1 MPRYA
6 FLDIEASSLSQASY
20 PIEIGFARASGGPA
34 EARLILPHP
43 DWTDW
48 DPVAQEIHGISR
60 AQLFEH
66 GHPGPDVVAWLHA
79 HLADS
84 QLVVGAPD
92 DRFWLTRLLKAVG
105 STWQPNLQL
114 AEGLLEAQALK
125 RGRNLSHLRQ
135 TVRTRHPHRHRA
147 AADAAY
153 LRDLY
158 RAACRR

>member
-6 FLDIEASSLSQASY
+6 FIDIEASSLSRASY
-20 PIEIGFARASGGPA
+20 PIEIGFALASGGAA

-48 DPVAQEIHGISR
+48 DPGAQEIHGISR

-66 GHPGPDVVAWLHA
+66 GHPGPDVVAWLRE
-79 HLADS
+79 HLADC
-84 QLVVGAPD
+84 QLVVGAPE
-92 DRFWLTRLLKAVG
+92 DRFWFSRLLKAAD
-105 STWQPNLQL
+105 SAWQPNLHL
-114 AEGLLEAQALK
+114 AEALLEAQALK
-125 RGRNLSHLRQ
+125 RGRNLSDLRQ
-135 TVRTRHPHRHRA
+135 AVRTHHPHRHRA